1 MFGEE
6 KRINVHN
13 VKMEISAASMK
24 QVPNTDLPQIALAGK
39 SNVGKSS
46 LINALLNRIN
56 FARTSST
63 PGKTQTINF
72 YNVDNKLYLADLPG
86 YGYTETGK
94 HTKEGFSGMID
105 KYLKEAPQLAMIV
118 LLIDIRHDPSNLDLM
133 MLDFIRKL
141 NYKPIIVLTK
151 RDKLSNN
158 EATKN
163 IAMIKKAL
171 NIKKGEIL
179 LTFSSTKKLGID
191 ELWSVL
197 EGVLD
202 IDGEDE
208 EDESL
213 E

>member
-1 MFGEE
+1 MLGEE
-6 KRINVHN
+6 SIINRHN

-24 QVPNTDLPQIALAGK
+24 QVPDTELPQIALAGK

-86 YGYTETGK
+86 YGYTKTGN
-94 HTKEGFSGMID
+94 HTMLGFSGLID
-105 KYLKEAPQLAMIV
+105 TYLKEAPQLAMIV
-118 LLIDIRHDPSNLDLM
+118 LLIDIRHEPSANDLM

-141 NYKPIIVLTK
+141 HYKPVIVLTK

-163 IAMIKKAL
+163 ISMIKKKL
-171 NIKKGEIL
+171 ELKKGEIL
-179 LTFSSTKKLGID
+179 LTFSSTKKIGVE
-191 ELWSVL
+191 ELWNVI

-202 IDGEDE
+202 QDACEEEDE
-208 EDESL
+208 ED
-213 E
+213 

>member
-6 KRINVHN
+6 SLVNRHN
-13 VKMEISAASMK
+13 VTMEISAASMK
-24 QVPNTDLPQIALAGK
+24 QVPNTDLPQVALAGK

-72 YNVDNKLYLADLPG
+72 YNVDKKLYLADLPG
-86 YGYTETGK
+86 YGYTKTGK
-94 HTKEGFSGMID
+94 HTMMGFSGLID
-105 KYLKEAPQLAMIV
+105 TYLKEAPQLAMIV
-118 LLIDIRHDPSNLDLM
+118 LLIDIRHEPSANDLM

-141 NYKPIIVLTK
+141 HYKPVIVLTK

-163 IAMIKKAL
+163 ISMIKKKL
-171 NIKKGEIL
+171 ELKKGEIL
-179 LTFSSTKKLGID
+179 LTFSSTKKIGVE
-191 ELWSVL
+191 ELWNVI
-197 EGVLD
+197 EGVFD
-202 IDGEDE
+202 QDACEEEDE
-208 EDESL
+208 ED
-213 E
+213 

>member
-6 KRINVHN
+6 SLVNRHN

-86 YGYTETGK
+86 YGYTKTGK
-94 HTKEGFSGMID
+94 HTMLGFSGLID
-105 KYLKEAPQLAMIV
+105 TYLKEAPQLAMIV
-118 LLIDIRHDPSNLDLM
+118 LLIDIRHVPGENDLL

-141 NYKPIIVLTK
+141 HYKPVIVLTK

-158 EATKN
+158 ETAKN
-163 IAMIKKAL
+163 LSLIKKAL
-171 NIKKGEIL
+171 DIKKGEIL
-179 LTFSSTKKLGID
+179 LTFSSTKKIGVE
-191 ELWSVL
+191 ELWSVI

-202 IDGEDE
+202 TDEEEIEDE
-208 EDESL
+208 ED
-213 E
+213 

>member
-6 KRINVHN
+6 SLVNRHN
-13 VKMEISAASMK
+13 VTMEISAASMK
-24 QVPNTDLPQIALAGK
+24 QVPNTDLPQVALAGK

-72 YNVDNKLYLADLPG
+72 YNVDKKLYLADLPG
-86 YGYTETGK
+86 YGYTKTGK
-94 HTKEGFSGMID
+94 HTMMGFSGLID
-105 KYLKEAPQLAMIV
+105 TYLKEAPQLAMIV
-118 LLIDIRHDPSNLDLM
+118 LLIDIRHEPSANDLM

-141 NYKPIIVLTK
+141 HYKPVIVLTK

-163 IAMIKKAL
+163 ISMIKKKL
-171 NIKKGEIL
+171 ELKKGEIL
-179 LTFSSTKKLGID
+179 LTFSSTKKIGVE
-191 ELWSVL
+191 ELWNVI

-202 IDGEDE
+202 QDACEEEDE
-208 EDESL
+208 ED
-213 E
+213 